1 MNRVVWCRSICLTAI
16 SITEANLHLFELE
29 DDTVLRPNE
38 SVLIVPRDST
48 PLTQTVLKRHHLRC
62 TSKLFYLGLE
72 VTNTGTKIRHQN
84 KHTLLKKLLRND
96 TVKTK
101 LHVIAAK
108 DLHRAETKTL
118 DNL

>member
-1 MNRVVWCRSICLTAI
+1 
-16 SITEANLHLFELE
+16 
-29 DDTVLRPNE
+29 
-38 SVLIVPRDST
+38 
-48 PLTQTVLKRHHLRC
+48 
-62 TSKLFYLGLE
+62 

-84 KHTLLKKLLRND
+84 KHTLLKKLLRNNAI
-96 TVKTK
+96 KTK